1 MATGLPSLKALR
13 AFSTIAVW
21 KVQLVAHVGDELRL
35 ELAAL
40 LGDLLKQTGVLE
52 RDRRLIG
59 EGLHEGHDRRREL
72 PRMATLRLHFARER

>member
-40 LGDLLKQTGVLE
+40 WAISSN
-52 RDRRLIG
+52 RRAFSSAIA
-59 EGLHEGHDRRREL
+59 D
-72 PRMATLRLHFARER
+72 